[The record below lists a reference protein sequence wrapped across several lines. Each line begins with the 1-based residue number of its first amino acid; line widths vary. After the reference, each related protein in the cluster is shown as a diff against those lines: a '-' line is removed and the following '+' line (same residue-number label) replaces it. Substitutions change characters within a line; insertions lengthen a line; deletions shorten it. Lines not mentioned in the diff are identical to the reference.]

1 MHSGRFRHRPAMFWK
16 AGNVLHVAI
25 MLMYSKVKRTSHR
38 DAQSHRDA
46 HSRAPRRPPPDSSC
60 YTPVTNCC
68 ARLGPGTRRGALD
81 ERFKKL
87 HGCSVVDHVS
97 AVTMR
102 EKIPK
107 TESGVKSYGHLTVG
121 RFPPS
126 GVLSAPK
133 FALDDPGAGS
143 AMPPGPDNIC

>member
-25 MLMYSKVKRTSHR
+25 MLMYSEVKRASHR

-46 HSRAPRRPPPDSSC
+46 HSRAPRRPPPDFSC

-68 ARLGPGTRRGALD
+68 ARLGPRTRGGPFD
-81 ERFKKL
+81 ERFKK
-87 HGCSVVDHVS
+87 HRGCSVKDHTS

-102 EKIPK
+102 
-107 TESGVKSYGHLTVG
+107 
-121 RFPPS
+121 
-126 GVLSAPK
+126 
-133 FALDDPGAGS
+133 
-143 AMPPGPDNIC
+143 